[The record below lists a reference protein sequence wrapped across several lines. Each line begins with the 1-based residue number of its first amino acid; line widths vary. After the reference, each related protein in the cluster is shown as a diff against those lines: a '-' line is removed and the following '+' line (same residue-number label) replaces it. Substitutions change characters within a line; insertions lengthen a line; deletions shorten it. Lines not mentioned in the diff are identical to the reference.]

1 MALVTAKIKIALL
14 KRLSIPRLELCGAQ
28 LLANLL
34 TNVRKALSIDL
45 NHVYAWS
52 DSTIVL
58 HWLDGSPKWFKTFVG
73 NRVLAILDLL
83 PSRTWRHVPT
93 ETNPADCAS

>member
-14 KRLSIPRLELCGAQ
+14 KRLIIPLLELCGAQ
-28 LLANLL
+28 LLADLL

-45 NHVYAWS
+45 NHVYAC
-52 DSTIVL
+52 TIVL
-58 HWLDGSPKWFKTFVG
+58 HWLDGSP
-73 NRVLAILDLL
+73 
-83 PSRTWRHVPT
+83 RHVPT